1 LRGSPQKLW
10 IARLTFPVLD
20 LQVMNQVLHSVEA
33 AKQIPLNVEIK
44 LIAFSTRDATDE
56 QRAERAIRDNQ
67 RRATEIG
74 PVLENILQGHWRHWG
89 LND

>member
-1 LRGSPQKLW
+1 
-10 IARLTFPVLD
+10 
-20 LQVMNQVLHSVEA
+20 MNQVLHTVEA

-44 LIAFSTRDATDE
+44 LIALNTQDATEE
-56 QRAERAIRDNQ
+56 QRAERAVRDNQ

-74 PVLENILQGHWRHWG
+74 PVLEEILQEHWRHWG